1 MSAPENT
8 NIFLTIVF
16 LIILIIASS
25 AKDKAAVP
33 QGSIGA
39 TGPKHASAIYAG
51 AGRAA
56 LAAVTATSIDLN
68 NSEAVRKFLRLQK

>member
-1 MSAPENT
+1 MKNT

-39 TGPKHASAIYAG
+39 TGPKHASGIYAG

-56 LAAVTATSIDLN
+56 LAAVTATPIGLN
-68 NSEAVRKFLRLQK
+68 NSEAVRKFFRLQK